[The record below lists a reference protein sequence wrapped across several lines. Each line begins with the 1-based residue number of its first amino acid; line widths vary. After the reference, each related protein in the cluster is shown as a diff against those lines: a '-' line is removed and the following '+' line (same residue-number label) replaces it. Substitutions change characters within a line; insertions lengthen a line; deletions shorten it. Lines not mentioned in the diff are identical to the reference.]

1 MRNFGTAFKLDLM
14 VSESLDMMLDKFEV
28 DKSLITIIPEFEFE
42 YTRNS
47 HLKYGLG
54 PVHYV
59 DRDGCRVVTPGQAM
73 YTVFQ
78 NVVCGTNWNLNY
90 CSQHSNCRSDCR
102 NTILNV
108 MQKCLKTEIAMVPL
122 DTVMKSVNEI
132 KALCHLHNKPDLQNL
147 DCFYED
153 KGPDDSVAIDKYMK
167 AIEMYGLYPPR
178 LLMEH
183 REKNLVLPTFLV
195 RALMMCGWMQSFFKS
210 DCPNLRRVV
219 FDELLSLLPDGTRDS
234 LEPSMREITFTPYS
248 HNEIFQLSSNTIPVT
263 TKLAADRE
271 RRNQKLL
278 EKKKQK
284 SKNKEQPSKVVEE
297 KKSFGIPKDKSV
309 FKFVKSWKDH
319 SEDTDLTVEVGL
331 VQVGRD
337 VYASNHA
344 IIKNEPQ
351 NTDGM
356 NYFYTSK
363 SDYLKNAKIII
374 SLDCLRNQTVASH
387 FFNIVVRAIKTT
399 TGNYVLCNEVLE
411 VIPLLM
417 EKQKIPLNVYE
428 TKLRSYRE
436 KWNSGNSEVLN
447 SVGVSF
453 FKAILDDLNVD
464 RSLITI
470 IPDSHH
476 YLSHTKIINR
486 EVPFLFTM
494 INWNQRIMCKEQ
506 AIFYIFH
513 SVVCGVNWKTK
524 SCKKNKSVVDNFKQK
539 YFEETGKYENMSK
552 GTFVTQKL
560 VEKSITL
567 LLSHEVFKDKIAHR
581 TSDFYFA
588 DLPLAVLVP
597 RSDYLKKCDIY
608 ALPVFDNIEH
618 LKIVPVAL
626 VRTWIY
632 VGWVQN
638 FYPIEMFKSKRIV
651 VTELQ
656 YMWNAHERESSLGH
670 FMTLV
675 KSSAIDREEEEQER
689 ELAKMRKLMSQTS
702 VLNKVQKISRPS
714 ETPQEPTTSSETPPE
729 PQPTELPGTPPPESS
744 NPTPT
749 ITKTAKKK
757 IAKQPKPC
765 QKCTENGVALLNA
778 REELRKIEI
787 TAKSNEKRAK
797 RTEKA
802 EQDLKNTEME
812 MEALEKEID
821 DLRIGLKAF
830 DGQEEVAKASKSKTR
845 KDLENLEWQ
854 IELEEDKIVKDRRR
868 NTMLVKK
875 FNDTQEELVIMES
888 ERDAGAQGRRPPRT
902 VSSEG
907 PSTYHVPFVPSLPTT
922 DDPELA
928 RNPKWVLEQWRQMR
942 TDFENDDEVQ
952 NEKEMIENFIA
963 IVEDLGTKQLAEYE
977 LCQFEGTS
985 RIYLKH
991 IDLNIL
997 KIEKTGDISNL
1008 SPLAKYPCLSMEFSI
1023 EHDKLMGEN

>member
-1 MRNFGTAFKLDLM
+1 
-14 VSESLDMMLDKFEV
+14 
-28 DKSLITIIPEFEFE
+28 
-42 YTRNS
+42 
-47 HLKYGLG
+47 
-54 PVHYV
+54 
-59 DRDGCRVVTPGQAM
+59 
-73 YTVFQ
+73 
-78 NVVCGTNWNLNY
+78 
-90 CSQHSNCRSDCR
+90 
-102 NTILNV
+102 
-108 MQKCLKTEIAMVPL
+108 
-122 DTVMKSVNEI
+122 
-132 KALCHLHNKPDLQNL
+132 
-147 DCFYED
+147 
-153 KGPDDSVAIDKYMK
+153 
-167 AIEMYGLYPPR
+167 
-178 LLMEH
+178 
-183 REKNLVLPTFLV
+183 
-195 RALMMCGWMQSFFKS
+195 MQSFFKS
-210 DCPNLRRVV
+210 DCPNLRQTVY
-219 FDELLSLLPDGTRDS
+219 DELLSLLPDGTRDS
-234 LEPSMREITFTPYS
+234 LEPSMREITFTPYF
-248 HNEIFQLSSNTIPVT
+248 HNEIFQLSSNTTPVA

-284 SKNKEQPSKVVEE
+284 NKNKEQPIKVIEE
-297 KKSFGIPKDKSV
+297 KKSVGIPKDKSV
-309 FKFVKSWKDH
+309 YKFVKSWKDH

-337 VYASNHA
+337 VYASNQA
-344 IIKNEPQ
+344 ILKKQPLF
-351 NTDGM
+351 THGH
-356 NYFYTSK
+356 NYFFISK
-363 SDYLKNAKIII
+363 ADYYNQCKTCNLPE
-374 SLDCLRNQTVASH
+374 CLYDQKSASQ

-436 KWNSGNSEVLN
+436 KWNSGSSEVLN
-447 SVGVSF
+447 AMSISF
-453 FKAILDDLNVD
+453 FKVMLDDLNVD

-486 EVPFLFTM
+486 EIPFLFTM
-494 INWNQRIMCKEQ
+494 INWNRRIMCKEQ

-524 SCKKNKSVVDNFKQK
+524 SCKKNKSVVDGFKQI

-560 VEKSITL
+560 VEESIAL

-597 RSDYLKKCDIY
+597 RRDYLKKCDLY

-702 VLNKVQKISRPS
+702 IVNKVQKMSRPV
-714 ETPQEPTTSSETPPE
+714 ETPQQPTTSSETPPE
-729 PQPTELPGTPPPESS
+729 PQPSELPETPPPPETS
-744 NPTPT
+744 NPPPT

-757 IAKQPKPC
+757 IPKPPKPC

-778 REELRKIEI
+778 REDLRKIEI

-797 RTEKA
+797 RNEKV
-802 EQDLKNTEME
+802 EQDLKNTEIE
-812 MEALEKEID
+812 MEAMKKEID
-821 DLRIGLKAF
+821 DLRIDLKAF
-830 DGQEEVAKASKSKTR
+830 DRQEESVKVSNSRIR
-845 KDLENLEWQ
+845 KDLENLERH
-854 IELEEDKIVKDRRR
+854 IESEQEKIVKDRRR
-868 NTMLVKK
+868 NTMLVTN
-875 FNDTQEELVIMES
+875 FNKTQEELVIKES
-888 ERDAGAQGRRPPRT
+888 ERDTGAQGRRQPHT
-902 VSSEG
+902 VPSEG

-928 RNPKWVLEQWRQMR
+928 QNPKWVLEQWKQMR
-942 TDFENDDEVQ
+942 ADFEKDEEVQ

-963 IVEDLGTKQLAEYE
+963 IVEDLGAKQLAEYE
-977 LCQFEGTS
+977 LFHFEGTS

-991 IDLNIL
+991 IDMNIL
-997 KIEKTGDISNL
+997 KIEKTGDL
-1008 SPLAKYPCLSMEFSI
+1008 SDLLPLAKYPCLSMEFWI